1 MKRYLLIGAAAL
13 ILAACNGTTGTTISQ
28 AEEKADTEAL
38 SLYAAVG
45 TALNVYETANPS
57 QTTAAEKLRGQ
68 AWSDLMIVNA
78 AYQAGQTIDL
88 TKLQADLAAAK
99 TGQVQ

>member
-1 MKRYLLIGAAAL
+1 MKHLAIAFLLATS
-13 ILAACNGTTGTTISQ
+13 LAACGTTATTVSQ

-45 TALNVYETANPS
+45 TAINVYETANPS
-57 QTTAAEKLRGQ
+57 QTAAAEKLRTQ
-68 AWSDLMIVNA
+68 AWGDLMVVNA

-88 TKLQADLAAAK
+88 TKLQADLTAAK
-99 TGQVQ
+99 NGQVQ